1 MISGAAEA
9 VDPVF
14 ELKKGKVMKVKP
26 FIQVTIVILISMSV
40 ATEVWAQKKVIESD
54 SQDATEVTR
63 SDYVSD
69 ASFVVGT
76 YKPASGDYSV
86 ASSAAAA
93 KAFIAKLTA
102 DQQNR
107 IKHDLQSAERRAW
120 TNLPAPVDA
129 GGVRMGDMSD
139 EQVKA
144 ACDLMA
150 AILSEQGYNKIRD
163 IMLADDQLL
172 DGGEPRRGFGT
183 ENFSL
188 VVFGEPSET
197 EPWCVQVDGHHV
209 GVNVSVSGAELT
221 IAPSFIGTQPEAFK
235 IAGESF
241 EPFAG
246 ETGHAYE
253 LVSSLTDEQVKQA
266 VLRPK
271 RQKIL
276 TGPGN
281 DGKTPAAKGLP
292 CSSLN
297 DAQKKVL
304 LKLIGNWVNDLPKS
318 HAAKRMEEIAAEVD
332 SMTFAW
338 NGNRE
343 PGSDIS
349 YTIQS
354 PSLIIEYA
362 CQNLGGN
369 PLAHLHSMYRNP
381 KNDYGNQ
388 LE

>member
-1 MISGAAEA
+1 MIVKSLIQMLVLMATLLVAAE
-9 VDPVF
+9 V
-14 ELKKGKVMKVKP
+14 
-26 FIQVTIVILISMSV
+26 S
-40 ATEVWAQKKVIESD
+40 AQKPVIEPS
-54 SQDATEVTR
+54 SPEASSATR

-76 YKPASGDYSV
+76 YKPAVQEYSV
-86 ASSAAAA
+86 ATATAAA
-93 KAFIAKLTA
+93 KLFIASLT
-102 DQQNR
+102 DEQRNR
-107 IKHDLQSAERRAW
+107 IQHDLQSAERRAW

-150 AILSEQGYNKIRD
+150 AILSQQGYQKIRD

-172 DGGEPRRGFGT
+172 EGSQPRRGFGT

-188 VVFGEPSET
+188 VVFGKPSET

-209 GVNVSVSGAELT
+209 GVNVSITGAELT
-221 IAPSFIGTQPEAFK
+221 IAPSFIGTQPEVFE

-246 ETGHAYE
+246 ETGDAHE
-253 LVSSLTDEQVKQA
+253 FIGSLTDEQIKQA
-266 VLRPK
+266 VLTPK
-271 RQKIL
+271 RQDIM

-281 DGKTPAAKGLP
+281 DGKKLPVTGLP
-292 CSSLN
+292 CSSL
-297 DAQKKVL
+297 DGAQKKIL
-304 LKLIGNWVNDLPKS
+304 LKLIANWVNDLPKS
-318 HAAKRMEEIAAEVD
+318 HAVKRMKEITHEVD
-332 SMTFAW
+332 AMPFSW
-338 NGNRE
+338 NGNQE

-349 YTIQS
+349 YSIQA

-381 KNDYGNQ
+381 KNEYGNQ